1 MKTFKYLLPFV
12 AMLLIGTSCNK
23 DDESEPKV
31 DPPIEVVL
39 ITFVVELEDIPESLR
54 IGIDYTDQLRAK
66 FPDAEFSFDFK
77 TTITAKVPEKDVDKF
92 LEIITKSKYIV
103 SVTEK

>member
-12 AMLLIGTSCNK
+12 AMLLIGTSCSK

-39 ITFVVELEDIPESLR
+39 KTFVIELEDIPESLR
-54 IGIDYTDQLRAK
+54 IGIDLHR
-66 FPDAEFSFDFK
+66 P
-77 TTITAKVPEKDVDKF
+77 ITGKVPRCR
-92 LEIITKSKYIV
+92 I
-103 SVTEK
+103 